1 MEDPRLTARQKM
13 ILRAIV
19 DAHIREGE
27 PIGSKL
33 LAQDEKIS
41 ASSATIRNEMA
52 DLVEMG
58 YLEQPHTSAG
68 RAPTTLGYRYYIDKL
83 MNKLE
88 LNKDESE
95 SITKSVSSGRGDPEQ
110 LLEKAGEVIA
120 RLTNCAAITTL
131 PTGEQAC
138 VRRTEFVPVSNRTAM
153 IVLLTSSG
161 TLKSKA
167 CRSDMPITQQTVER
181 FYSVCASHF
190 IGKPLEE
197 IGTVMLQTLVASL
210 GEYALEMSP
219 YFVTLADLANDAL
232 NSDVLLEGQSN
243 LFNHRELNS
252 SVIDIMELLRR
263 GEPLSKLIASGEK
276 DGLNVKIGT
285 ENEYKQ
291 LSNSSVIISHYD
303 VNGSRSGALG
313 IIGPTRL
320 NYAKL
325 IPYMQFI
332 SGVVGKIL
340 SETLED

>member
-1 MEDPRLTARQKM
+1 MEMTPRKEK
-13 ILRAIV
+13 ILAAV
-19 DAHIREGE
+19 VESFIRTGE
-27 PIGSKL
+27 PVGSKTL
-33 LAQDEKIS
+33 MGELDFRV
-41 ASSATIRNEMA
+41 SSATIRNEMA

-68 RAPTTLGYRYYIDKL
+68 RVPSTLGYRYYIDKL

-88 LNKDESE
+88 MNKDESE
-95 SITKSVSSGRGDPEQ
+95 SIEKSVASGRGDPEQ

-138 VRRTEFVPVSNRTAM
+138 VRRAEFVPVSNRTAM
-153 IVLLTSSG
+153 VVLLTSAG

-167 CRSDMPITQQTVER
+167 CRGDMPITQQTVER
-181 FYSVCASHF
+181 FYSVCAAHF

-219 YFVTLADLANDAL
+219 YFVALADLASEAL
-232 NSDVLLEGQSN
+232 KSDVLLEGQSN
-243 LFNHRELNS
+243 LFNHRELS
-252 SVIDIMELLRR
+252 GSVVDIMELLRK
-263 GEPLSKLIASGEK
+263 GEPLSKLISAGEK

-291 LSNSSVIISHYD
+291 LSNSSVIISRYD
-303 VNGSRSGALG
+303 VNGSRSGAVG